1 MRGAVVLEG
10 KIAVGGSSESSPSAD
25 DVGSGILARLDKIV
39 ATLEKL
45 LEVSL
50 ELTDRLRRIRS
61 EELPVDKGV
70 EEKAVI
76 DTLPAGIN
84 VSTLLD
90 LPDHL
95 RKPLMTV
102 FKLGGR
108 GSAAQVSNKLG
119 ISRPQA
125 SATLNSLVRLKLLVK
140 KRVGKEGRRGADA
153 IFILPE
159 GGGK

>member
-1 MRGAVVLEG
+1 MCGVVVLEG
-10 KIAVGGSSESSPSAD
+10 KIEVGGSSESSPSAD
-25 DVGSGILARLDKIV
+25 GVGSAILDRLDKIV

-50 ELTDRLRRIRS
+50 ELTDRLQRIS
-61 EELPVDKGV
+61 GELPVDKGV

-76 DTLPAGIN
+76 DSLPSGIN

-108 GSAAQVSNKLG
+108 GTAAQVSNKLG

-159 GGGK
+159 GGL

>member
-1 MRGAVVLEG
+1 
-10 KIAVGGSSESSPSAD
+10 VGGSSGSSSED
-25 DVGSGILARLDKIV
+25 DLGNAILARLDRIA

-45 LEVSL
+45 LGISL
-50 ELTDRLRRIRS
+50 ELSQRLAEARGAERSAVKRS
-61 EELPVDKGV
+61 EELPQLDSLPKGV
-70 EEKAVI
+70 
-76 DTLPAGIN
+76 D

-108 GSAAQVSNKLG
+108 GTAAQVSDKLG

-125 SATLNSLVRLKLLVK
+125 SATLNSLVRLNLLVK
-140 KRVGKEGRRGADA
+140 KREGKEGRRGADA

-159 GGGK
+159 TKK